1 LEENGLDIN
10 TTDGIMD
17 ASHVEKQ
24 LIAFFTQKHCFY
36 EKGYE
41 EDVEITRLKNM
52 RPGQGLHRY
61 KIPS

>member
-24 LIAFFTQKHCFY
+24 LIAFSPKNIASMK
-36 EKGYE
+36 KG
-41 EDVEITRLKNM
+41 M
-52 RPGQGLHRY
+52 RRMW
-61 KIPS
+61 K